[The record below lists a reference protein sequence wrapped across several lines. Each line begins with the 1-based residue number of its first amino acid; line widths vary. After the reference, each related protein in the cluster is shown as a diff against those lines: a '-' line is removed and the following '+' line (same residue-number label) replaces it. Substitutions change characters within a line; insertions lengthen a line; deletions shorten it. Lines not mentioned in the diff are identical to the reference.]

1 MPRDAD
7 KKETGLIEKQ
17 SENIM
22 IDSDLKKCM
31 PALIGVVLTMTLIP
45 FGLQNRIGTV
55 LIFLSCYLLWM
66 VLTKKS
72 GYSLIIMATTLTI
85 VSIESPLFDNSIFGN
100 RLTYIYRYIMGATIA
115 IAAYKFFI
123 EKRRCSSSLIYMWI
137 IYFTMCMFYAAFAN
151 DSLSR
156 NLTGETINIYLFF
169 FVCYTDEVSSTN
181 LSRIINT
188 MALITIVY
196 AILQHLF
203 NICPYNWLYDRVIDP
218 TWVDNLRARGILGNS
233 LILTGSLLFFQGT
246 QYIQFFRTRKINIVL
261 LILNVIAV
269 LFTGSRTAII
279 VSLFMFGY
287 YFIAAKLY
295 KSAKAT
301 ILVTLVTFSFILFT
315 INYLGDFL
323 DLVITRFIEGEANHR
338 LAAFGSVANLVS
350 DNIFGVGSANVLTEI
365 TRYATTNLLRD
376 FTLDNFF
383 LHIIAAFGIFSVI
396 AFAYYFVFVY
406 EAYKLRNA
414 NNWIWKSICL
424 LFIIWSLIGFSFDA
438 SYYRPTVMTYFGFA
452 AYLLATT
459 VNANHKKMIDKT
471 INNRHDNSNY
481 NQL

>member
-17 SENIM
+17 SDYMM
-22 IDSDLKKCM
+22 IESDFKKCL

-66 VLTKKS
+66 VLTKKP
-72 GYSLIIMATTLTI
+72 GYSLIIMATTLTL
-85 VSIESPLFDNSIFGN
+85 VSIESDLFDKSIYGN
-100 RLTYIYRYIMGATIA
+100 RLTHIYRYIMGSTIA
-115 IAAYKFFI
+115 IAAYKLFI
-123 EKRRCSSSLIYMWI
+123 EKKRYNSSLIYMWI
-137 IYFTMCMFYAAFAN
+137 IYFTICMFYAAFAN
-151 DSLSR
+151 DSLSQ
-156 NLTGETINIYLFF
+156 NIIGATLSIYLFF
-169 FVCYTDEVSSTN
+169 FVCYTDEFSSTN

-188 MALITIVY
+188 MALITIAY
-196 AILQHLF
+196 AILQHIF
-203 NICPYNWLYDRVIDP
+203 DICPYNWLYERVNDP
-218 TWVDNLRARGILGNS
+218 LWADNLRARGILGNS
-233 LILTGSLLFFQGT
+233 LILTGSLLFFQAS
-246 QYIQFFRTRKINIVL
+246 QYIQFFRTRKINIALLVL
-261 LILNVIAV
+261 NMAAI

-287 YFIAAKLY
+287 YFMTAKLY
-295 KSAKAT
+295 KSAKAIIIVSIT
-301 ILVTLVTFSFILFT
+301 ILSFTLFT

-323 DLVITRFIEGEANHR
+323 DLIITRFIEGEANHR

-350 DNIFGVGSANVLTEI
+350 DNIFGVGNANVLTEI
-365 TRYATTNLLRD
+365 RRYATTNLLRD

-383 LHIIAAFGIFSVI
+383 LKEIAAFGIFSILVF
-396 AFAYYFVFVY
+396 AFYFLFVY

-438 SYYRPTVMTYFGFA
+438 SYYRPTVMTYYGLA
-452 AYLLATT
+452 AYLLAATA
-459 VNANHKKMIDKT
+459 NGQSQKIDRQNHK
-471 INNRHDNSNY
+471 
-481 NQL
+481 QQA

>member
-17 SENIM
+17 SEYMM
-22 IDSDLKKCM
+22 IESDFKKCL

-66 VLTKKS
+66 VLTKKP
-72 GYSLIIMATTLTI
+72 GYSLIIMATTLTL
-85 VSIESPLFDNSIFGN
+85 VSIESDFFDNSIFGN
-100 RLTYIYRYIMGATIA
+100 RLTHIYRYIMGSTIA

-123 EKRRCSSSLIYMWI
+123 EKKRYNSSLIYMWI
-137 IYFTMCMFYAAFAN
+137 IYFTICMFYAAFAN
-151 DSLSR
+151 DSLSQ
-156 NLTGETINIYLFF
+156 NIIGATLSIYLFF
-169 FVCYTDEVSSTN
+169 FVCYTDEFSSTN

-188 MALITIVY
+188 MALITIAY
-196 AILQHLF
+196 AILQHIF
-203 NICPYNWLYDRVIDP
+203 DICPYNWLYERVNDP
-218 TWVDNLRARGILGNS
+218 LWADNLRARGILGNS
-233 LILTGSLLFFQGT
+233 LILTGSLLFFQAS
-246 QYIQFFRTRKINIVL
+246 QYIQFFRTRKISIVL
-261 LILNVIAV
+261 LILNMIAV

-287 YFIAAKLY
+287 YFMTAKLY
-295 KSAKAT
+295 KSAKAIIIVSIT
-301 ILVTLVTFSFILFT
+301 ILSFTLFT

-323 DLVITRFIEGEANHR
+323 DLVATRFIEGEANHR

-365 TRYATTNLLRD
+365 RRYATTNLLRD

-383 LHIIAAFGIFSVI
+383 LKEIAAFGIFSILVF
-396 AFAYYFVFVY
+396 AFYFLFVY

-438 SYYRPTVMTYFGFA
+438 SYYRPTVMTYYGLA
-452 AYLLATT
+452 AYLLAATA
-459 VNANHKKMIDKT
+459 NGQSQKNDRQNHK
-471 INNRHDNSNY
+471 
-481 NQL
+481 QEV

>member
-7 KKETGLIEKQ
+7 KKETDLIEKQ
-17 SENIM
+17 SEYMM
-22 IDSDLKKCM
+22 IESDFKKCL

-66 VLTKKS
+66 VLTKKP
-72 GYSLIIMATTLTI
+72 GYSLIIMATTLTL
-85 VSIESPLFDNSIFGN
+85 VSIESDFFDKSIYGN
-100 RLTYIYRYIMGATIA
+100 RLTHIYRYIMGSTIA

-123 EKRRCSSSLIYMWI
+123 EKKRYNSSLIYMWI
-137 IYFTMCMFYAAFAN
+137 IYFTICMFYAAFAN
-151 DSLSR
+151 DSLSK
-156 NLTGETINIYLFF
+156 NIIGATLSIYLFF
-169 FVCYTDEVSSTN
+169 FVCYTDEVSPTN
-181 LSRIINT
+181 LPRIINT
-188 MALITIVY
+188 MALITIAY
-196 AILQHLF
+196 AVLQHIF
-203 NICPYNWLYDRVIDP
+203 DICPYNWLYERVNDP
-218 TWVDNLRARGILGNS
+218 LWADNLRARGILGNS

-261 LILNVIAV
+261 LILNMIAV

-295 KSAKAT
+295 KSAKAIIIVSIT
-301 ILVTLVTFSFILFT
+301 ILSFTLFT

-323 DLVITRFIEGEANHR
+323 DLIITRFIEGEANHR

-365 TRYATTNLLRD
+365 RRYATTNLLRD

-383 LHIIAAFGIFSVI
+383 LKEIAAFGIFSILVF
-396 AFAYYFVFVY
+396 AFYFLFVY

-438 SYYRPTVMTYFGFA
+438 SYYRPTVMTYYGLA
-452 AYLLATT
+452 AYLLAATA
-459 VNANHKKMIDKT
+459 NGQSQKNDRQNHK
-471 INNRHDNSNY
+471 
-481 NQL
+481 QEV